1 MREQEMRD
9 LIVGFLRARM
19 RGVIFPAAVGL
30 GLAASAC
37 SSPSNPVP
45 CCGPPQPQDA
55 AQGVPIYGVSFPQ
68 DAAQGAPLYGVSFP
82 PDAAQDLPEAGPIY
96 GADGPRALLDQVVA
110 TDTEEPSDSTPSID
124 SSDSRGSLDDS
135 ERQ

>member
-55 AQGVPIYGVSFPQ
+55 AQGVPIYWGVLSAGRGPGR
-68 DAAQGAPLYGVSFP
+68 AALWGV
-82 PDAAQDLPEAGPIY
+82 L
-96 GADGPRALLDQVVA
+96 
-110 TDTEEPSDSTPSID
+110 ST
-124 SSDSRGSLDDS
+124 
-135 ERQ
+135 